1 MEMTWLVLFTCADI
15 TEVLTELEF
24 TIQRLK
30 VMTTPDE
37 KVVDLF
43 FITDGR

>member
-1 MEMTWLVLFTCADI
+1 MPFFPHVDV
-15 TEVLTELEF
+15 TELLTELEF

-30 VMTTPDE
+30 VMTTPDG